1 MGLFDRLSVVVRANL
16 VMKANLNEM
25 IENVE
30 NPKVVL
36 EQHINEIRKALIE
49 TKVAIAK
56 VESIQN
62 KKAKLNYDVAMAEV
76 SKWEENLRKAQQANS
91 EHLIFYAR
99 ERLKNHQAS
108 ARVAESHVDKH
119 TGQSDALKQNLAA
132 LEKRLNEAESLMS
145 RLNLA
150 ITLTNPVSQNRRET
164 RLSGIE
170 KRLKNL
176 ELELEGTRQ
185 QLLKQEKITSTL
197 LNSNSKALR
206 VVRELLVELE
216 TDDTGNK
223 NQQED
228 ITLDIQV
235 SPTTEETQL
244 KNMIDRISASSAMS
258 VFERMEKDNVLE
270 IQVHSPAAFEL
281 TSNDLEKQFAQL
293 ASGSDVNDEL
303 AEMRKQLSRGSAS
316 QQDLPTS
323 EENTTISLDS
333 AVDAELKAL
342 RKQIDNI

>member
-1 MGLFDRLSVVVRANL
+1 
-16 VMKANLNEM
+16 MKANLNEM

-30 NPKVVL
+30 NPKVIL

-49 TKVAIAK
+49 TKAAIAK
-56 VESIQN
+56 VESIPN

-119 TGQSDALKQNLAA
+119 TEQSDTLKQNLVT
-132 LEKRLNEAESLMS
+132 LEKRLNEAESLMN

-150 ITLTNPVSQNRRET
+150 ITLTNSVSQDRKET

-170 KRLKNL
+170 KRLENL
-176 ELELEGTRQ
+176 EHELETTRE
-185 QLLKQEKITSTL
+185 QLLEQQKVTTTL
-197 LNSNSKALR
+197 LNSNSNALK
-206 VVRELLVELE
+206 VVRKLLIEL
-216 TDDTGNK
+216 DTHDTENN

-228 ITLDIQV
+228 IESDPQV

-244 KNMIDRISASSAMS
+244 KNMIDRIGTSSAMS

-281 TSNDLEKQFAQL
+281 TGNDLEKKFAQL
-293 ASGSDVNDEL
+293 ASGSDVDDEL
-303 AEMRKQLSRGSAS
+303 AEMRKQLSRGSVL

-333 AVDAELKAL
+333 AVDAELEAL
-342 RKQIDNI
+342 RKQIDSI